1 MGNTIIWS
9 FEVSTR
15 WHLKAKLPLEA
26 ETFIRDSDIRDLR
39 KYLPGILFFDVPNQG
54 DDKEKC

>member
-15 WHLKAKLPLEA
+15 WHLKAKLPLEE
-26 ETFIRDSDIRDLR
+26 ETFVHNSDIRDP
-39 KYLPGILFFDVPNQG
+39 KKHLPSILLFDVSNQG
-54 DDKEKC
+54 DKEKC